1 MEQQQHSEQ
10 ALRDLAEQALQYMRA
25 QGFDTARADASR
37 SSSTELNLAHNE
49 PSLLRSTQS
58 HKLVLTGI
66 VDARL
71 ASTELSDLSDASLR
85 EAVTALHANAIAAPQ
100 DEANAITAGQRARI
114 EQGPLEA
121 DEALLADKIAELLD
135 FRSRQAPLMM
145 LEEGYASHTQLQSL
159 TLSSGDSDLACRIG
173 WYGLSSFGTARE
185 GKRSSS
191 FNHAEGSTND
201 LRQQPAPAFFG
212 IDRMLRDTVRQLDAT
227 TISSKF
233 VGDVVLSPGA
243 VSSLLGWL
251 NGQLSDLQLIA
262 GTSLYRS
269 QVGEAIASPLL
280 NLRSRFDAPGVAA
293 LSSDG
298 FPTPPI
304 ELLREGRLVCL
315 TPSLYASRKT
325 GLPHVPVA
333 GNGWELAAGE
343 TPLAEVLAGVE
354 QGALVGRLSMGHPST
369 NGDFSGVI
377 KNSFRIEDGELGPA
391 LREVMISGNV
401 AQMLRDVVAVSRERI
416 DTGGT
421 CLPWL
426 RVRGLHFS

>member
-1 MEQQQHSEQ
+1 MQHEQT
-10 ALRDLAEQALQYMRA
+10 LRNIAEQALGLMRA
-25 QGFDTARADASR
+25 QGFDAARADASR
-37 SSSTELNLAHNE
+37 SLSTELNLAHNE

-71 ASTELSDLSDASLR
+71 ASTELSDLSDTSLR
-85 EAVTALHANAIAAPQ
+85 EAVTALHANAVAAPQ
-100 DEANAITAGQRARI
+100 DAANAITAGQRARI
-114 EQGPLEA
+114 EQGPQEA
-121 DEALLADKIAELLD
+121 DEALLADKVAELLD
-135 FRSRQAPLMM
+135 YRQREAPLMM
-145 LEEGYASHTQLQSL
+145 LEEGFASHTQVQLQ

-173 WYGLSSFGTARE
+173 WYGLSTFGTARD
-185 GKRSSS
+185 GQRTSS
-191 FNHAEGSTND
+191 FNHAEGNAHD
-201 LRQQPAPAFFG
+201 LRSQPAQAFFG
-212 IDRMLRDTVRQLDAT
+212 IDRLLRETPRQIDAAP
-227 TISSKF
+227 IEGKF
-233 VGDVVLSPGA
+233 VGDVVLAPNA

-251 NGQLSDLQLIA
+251 HGQIGDLQLIA
-262 GTSLYRS
+262 GTSLYRAR
-269 QVGEAIASPLL
+269 VGEAIASPLL
-280 NLRSRFDAPGVAA
+280 TLRSRFDAPGVAA

-298 FPTPPI
+298 FATPPV
-304 ELLREGRLVCL
+304 ELLHEGRLMCL
-315 TPSLYASRKT
+315 TPSLFASRKT

-333 GNGWELAAGE
+333 GSGWELAPGD
-343 TPLAEVLAGVE
+343 TPLDELLAGVE
-354 QGALVGRLSMGHPST
+354 QGALVGRLSMGHPAT

-377 KNSFRIEDGELGPA
+377 KNSFRIEGGEVGTA